1 MASPWIDS
9 PAKSGRRLVSEKSA
23 IIFVCVSCRAD
34 GDPETRP
41 GAAFL
46 DALRTRLIERN
57 LPFRAE
63 SVECLAVCKR
73 PATIALAGDG
83 KWTYVI
89 GDLDVQ
95 TNVDDVIESALRFAE
110 SENGIVAW
118 KDRPVCFRRGV
129 VSRTPP
135 LPYSAKVDRVLR

>member
-1 MASPWIDS
+1 MSDS
-9 PAKSGRRLVSEKSA
+9 DVRIV
-23 IIFVCVSCRAD
+23 VCVSCRDAGED
-34 GDPETRP
+34 NSRP

-46 DALRTRLIERN
+46 DALQARL
-57 LPFRAE
+57 RARSVDLRVE

-73 PATIALAGDG
+73 PATIALAAPG

-89 GDLDVQ
+89 GDLSSA
-95 TNVDDVIESALRFAE
+95 TVDDVIDSALRFGE

-118 KDRPVCFRRGV
+118 KDRPQCFRKGV

-135 LPYSAKVDRVLR
+135 LT